1 MRKWGLVVGMLV
13 FAVSPS
19 RANDIYLAA
28 SGSGNG
34 SSCSAARAYSFFN
47 VQGNWGDGSSQIGPG
62 TTVHL
67 CGAITGEAG
76 AQLLVARGSGTTAHP
91 ITIHFETGASIRA
104 PYFKSTGAINISG
117 ASYIVVDGGT
127 NGLIEA
133 TLNGSPGA
141 TCPGGE
147 CKYQEETKAIYADPC
162 NGCEIANLT
171 ISSMYVH
178 TQCDASSG
186 CDTRLRDFNSA
197 TAIYFGGS
205 NIELHNLIIHDTGA
219 VFYMHASSGSTAI
232 YIYDNDVYN
241 FDHGFFGGPCGRTCT
256 LGTLSIHD
264 NHLHDQA
271 AWDTGTADA
280 YHHDGIHFWDGN
292 VGTTSELD
300 IYNNLFDGVEGR
312 CCITA
317 WVYLQGAAA
326 VNNIFNNVFVQTID
340 VPNGA
345 INMSA
350 STTGLV
356 FNLYNNTLLSTQ
368 SASGTGTSGP
378 GITYTYSGGESSTVN
393 IVNNVFSGYNTYIAL
408 PSPDV
413 RSFHASNNVYA
424 NDSMGGNE
432 YWQLHSFKATSLAA
446 WQAGCHCD
454 AGAIADLKTSLGVS
468 SSGVPEVSF
477 IGKGHG
483 ANLMYISEGAL
494 LALTHDTSA
503 GDTRTPS
510 PRPVGTSAWDAGAYN
525 AGSAAPPAAPSGMRA
540 TVE

>member
-1 MRKWGLVVGMLV
+1 MRKWSLVLGMLV
-13 FAVSPS
+13 CAVLPA
-19 RANDIYLAA
+19 RANDVYLAA
-28 SGSGNG
+28 TGSGNG
-34 SSCSAARAYSFFN
+34 SSCSAARAYPFFN
-47 VQGNWGDGSSQIGPG
+47 VRGNWGGGSTQIGPG

-67 CGAITGEAG
+67 CGAMTGPAG
-76 AQLLVARGSGTTAHP
+76 AQFLVAQGSGTSANP
-91 ITIHFETGASIRA
+91 VTIHFETGASIRA
-104 PYFKSTGAINISG
+104 PYFKSTGAIDISG
-117 ASYIVVDGGT
+117 SSYIVVDGGT

-147 CKYQEETKAIYADPC
+147 CKYQETTKAIYADPC
-162 NGCEIANLT
+162 NGCEIKNLT

-178 TQCDASSG
+178 TQCEASSG
-186 CDTRLRDFNSA
+186 CDARLQDFNSA

-205 NIELHNLIIHDTGA
+205 DIQLHNMIIHDTGA
-219 VFYMHASSGSTAI
+219 VFYMHASSQSTGI
-232 YIYDNDVYN
+232 NIYDNDVYY
-241 FDHGFFGGPCGRTCT
+241 FDHGFFGGPCGRECT

-264 NHLHDQA
+264 NHFHDSA
-271 AWDTGTADA
+271 NWDTGGTDA
-280 YHHDGIHFWDGN
+280 YHHDGIHFWG
-292 VGTTSELD
+292 VGTTIELD

-317 WVYLQGAAA
+317 WVFLQGAAA
-326 VNNIFNNVFVQTID
+326 ANNIFNNVFVQTID

-350 STTGLV
+350 GTTGLV
-356 FNLYNNTLLSTQ
+356 FSIYNNTLLSTQ
-368 SASGTGTSGP
+368 STSGTGTNGP

-393 IVNNVFSGYNTYIAL
+393 LVNNVFSGYNTFVAL

-454 AGAIADLKTSLGVS
+454 SGAVADVNSSLGVS
-468 SSGVPEVSF
+468 SVGVPALSF
-477 IGKGHG
+477 VGKGHG
-483 ANLMYISEGAL
+483 ANLMYMADGSL
-494 LALTHDTSA
+494 VALTHDTSA

-510 PRPVGTSAWDAGAYN
+510 PRPGGSTAWDCGAYN
-525 AGSAAPPAAPSGMRA
+525 AGSSLAQPAAPSGLTA
-540 TVE
+540 TVQ